1 MADRIIVL
9 HDGSVVEAGSHD
21 DLLAKGGIYATLFNL
36 QARGYREGPQPA
48 FSGTSADA
56 TN

>member
-9 HDGSVVEAGSHD
+9 HDGSVVESGSHD

-48 FSGTSADA
+48 FSGQ
-56 TN
+56 NN